1 MANTL
6 ITPDIITRQAL
17 VEFKN
22 EMVLLAKCDRQL
34 DTQFTRKIGDSI
46 NVRRRVRYQAID
58 GPDITGK
65 IQDTIEGYIPVTL
78 DKYKTVPIQ
87 FSSEELTLEIEEFS
101 TRYIRPAMIEL
112 VQQVETA
119 IADAYKELWWF
130 VGVPGTAPST
140 YKEVGIAEATLDD
153 AGVPYDNR
161 TAFYTPQTMVELAD
175 GLKGVFPSSIAT
187 LAIEKSSIGN
197 YANFDVIKCQSL
209 SRHTVGD
216 YGGSPAVDGADQ
228 NVTYLS
234 VKDQYTQTIDTTG
247 WTASKTG
254 LLLEGDIITI
264 AGVYSVNPRTRLSTG
279 TLQTFV
285 ISADANSDSGGDAT
299 LTIAPPII
307 IDGPYQTVDAKPI
320 DTAVIAVK
328 TGTANA
334 QYPQNIAF
342 QPNCIT
348 CAMAQ
353 LAPPEGGATYSRQ
366 NMDNVSIR
374 YVEQYNILTD
384 VNVKRFDILFTVKA
398 QNPGMGIRT
407 TS

>member
-6 ITPDIITRQAL
+6 ITPEIITRQAL

-22 EMVLLAKCDRQL
+22 EMVLLAKVDRQL

-58 GPDITGK
+58 GPDITGQ

-78 DKYKTVPIQ
+78 DQYKTVPIQ
-87 FSSEELTLEIEEFS
+87 FTSEELTLEIEEFS
-101 TRYIRPAMIEL
+101 ERYIRPAMIEL
-112 VQQVETA
+112 VQQVETS
-119 IADAYKELWWF
+119 IANMYKQLWWF
-130 VGVPGTAPST
+130 VGTPGTAPST

-153 AGVPYDNR
+153 AGVPFDKR
-161 TAFYTPQTMVELAD
+161 AAFYTPKTMVELAD
-175 GLKGVFPSSIAT
+175 GLKGVFPSAIAT
-187 LAIEKSSIGN
+187 MAIERSSIGV
-197 YANFDVIKCQSL
+197 YANFDIIKCQSL

-216 YGGSPAVDGADQ
+216 HGGTPVIDGIDQ

-234 VKDQYTQTIDTTG
+234 VKDQYTQTINTTG
-247 WTASKTG
+247 WDASTTG
-254 LLLEGDIITI
+254 ILLEGDVITI

-285 ISADANSDSGGDAT
+285 VRADADSDSGTDST

-307 IDGPYQTVDAKPI
+307 IDGPYQTVDAKPADAAAI
-320 DTAVIAVK
+320 TVK
-328 TGTANA
+328 TGTANS
-334 QYPQNIAF
+334 QYPQNMAF
-342 QPNCIT
+342 HPNAIT

-384 VNVKRFDILFTVKA
+384 VNVKRFDILFGVLA